1 MLQSLTAGFILS
13 NNNYVVLQGLVL
25 VYVTVV
31 LVVMARQFSF
41 LSDREDMEKMMVVN
55 SEDNVP
61 TVGFAL
67 IEFPKLSDGGAIS
80 HELGSLFCRED
91 L

>member
-41 LSDREDMEKMMVVN
+41 LSDTEDMEKMMVVN
-55 SEDNVP
+55 SEGVTKMETLDSVISDNTDMV
-61 TVGFAL
+61 
-67 IEFPKLSDGGAIS
+67 
-80 HELGSLFCRED
+80 
-91 L
+91 

>member
-13 NNNYVVLQGLVL
+13 NINYVVLQGLVL

-41 LSDREDMEKMMVVN
+41 LSDTEDREKMMVVN
-55 SEDNVP
+55 SEGATNMETLDSVISDNTDMV
-61 TVGFAL
+61 
-67 IEFPKLSDGGAIS
+67 
-80 HELGSLFCRED
+80 
-91 L
+91 

>member
-13 NNNYVVLQGLVL
+13 NINYVVLQGLVL

-55 SEDNVP
+55 SEGVTNMETLDSVISDNTDMV
-61 TVGFAL
+61 
-67 IEFPKLSDGGAIS
+67 
-80 HELGSLFCRED
+80 
-91 L
+91 

>member
-55 SEDNVP
+55 SEGVTKMETLDSVISDNTDMV
-61 TVGFAL
+61 
-67 IEFPKLSDGGAIS
+67 
-80 HELGSLFCRED
+80 
-91 L
+91 

>member
-13 NNNYVVLQGLVL
+13 NINYVVLQGLVL

-55 SEDNVP
+55 SEGVTKMETLDSVISDNTDMV
-61 TVGFAL
+61 
-67 IEFPKLSDGGAIS
+67 
-80 HELGSLFCRED
+80 
-91 L
+91 

>member
-13 NNNYVVLQGLVL
+13 NINYVVLQGLVL

-41 LSDREDMEKMMVVN
+41 LPDTEDMEKMMVVN
-55 SEDNVP
+55 SEGVTNMETLDSVISDNTDMV
-61 TVGFAL
+61 
-67 IEFPKLSDGGAIS
+67 
-80 HELGSLFCRED
+80 
-91 L
+91 

>member
-13 NNNYVVLQGLVL
+13 NINYVVLQGLVL

-41 LSDREDMEKMMVVN
+41 LSDTEDREKMMVVN
-55 SEDNVP
+55 SEGVTNMETLDSVISDNTDMV
-61 TVGFAL
+61 
-67 IEFPKLSDGGAIS
+67 
-80 HELGSLFCRED
+80 
-91 L
+91 